1 MRGNTFDFRLITASP
16 NLIFYGLLLL
26 IYFIG
31 SDLGLLSK
39 LRSKLGILFI
49 KIRFWY
55 LLLFFVNFKPI
66 VKFDVGLFLSP
77 HTKFP

>member
-1 MRGNTFDFRLITASP
+1 M
-16 NLIFYGLLLL
+16 

-39 LRSKLGILFI
+39 FRSKLGILFI